1 MHYLNKDTWVEDSEA
16 LEREPFM
23 CVLCLRISPINASG
37 VLSYLLGLT
46 AVPLREYTAASA
58 LGGAPMAA
66 VFVYLGTAI
75 DSLAEL
81 HALHTRERHTGHR
94 WVPLGPPKFGE
105 MPRLAARDLESAHS
119 GQAQATGL

>member
-1 MHYLNKDTWVEDSEA
+1 MIIARSGDDPQ
-16 LEREPFM
+16 PFQPRQPKKLPKNWSSGSPDARM
-23 CVLCLRISPINASG
+23 LSVAGRYRQGIRPINAF
-37 VLSYLLGLT
+37 T
-46 AVPLREYTAASA
+46 ARDATTLDVCKHSILVVS
-58 LGGAPMAA
+58 L
-66 VFVYLGTAI
+66 